1 MKTVFNEIKMAV
13 FFYIIS
19 LVIITVLMTLFFLV
33 SGFPT
38 IGVYLT
44 AHAIV
49 YSYTLYRGWHRGA
62 WKVLVEKKSLTRE
75 EKEDMFDI

>member
-1 MKTVFNEIKMAV
+1 MNEIKMAV

-19 LVIITVLMTLFFLV
+19 LVIITVLMMLFFIV
-33 SGFPT
+33 GGFPT
-38 IGVYLT
+38 VGVYLIS
-44 AHAIV
+44 HAIV
-49 YSYTLYRGWHRGA
+49 YSYMLYRGWHRGA